1 MLIPCFSAHSNSLPL
16 IYSGPL
22 STRIVSG
29 FPRHSMIRLRL
40 RMTLLAGRE
49 KSTSMPSPSRLKS
62 SSTFNSVGTRPP
74 SQWTKGQSCT
84 NFQIGPLKWGC
95 SVAPGS
101 FDIECDIA
109 CQEDHCAMR
118 VYGIV
123 RLNRF
128 ARVNFRN
135 FGCLRV
141 AVLGD
146 NQANKVVVRE
156 IQNAGRQEAAKAV

>member
-1 MLIPCFSAHSNSLPL
+1 
-16 IYSGPL
+16 
-22 STRIVSG
+22 
-29 FPRHSMIRLRL
+29 
-40 RMTLLAGRE
+40 
-49 KSTSMPSPSRLKS
+49 
-62 SSTFNSVGTRPP
+62 
-74 SQWTKGQSCT
+74 
-84 NFQIGPLKWGC
+84 
-95 SVAPGS
+95 
-101 FDIECDIA
+101 
-109 CQEDHCAMR
+109 MR